1 MPMLVDS
8 CSNLYFILLTLW
20 DFVNCKCRIYL
31 SYQGKQ
37 YRSVFKKLSPWTS
50 SEVTLEK
57 PALRAWCVYACTH
70 THLFCSQMFYH
81 WAIPSLLGVSFLVF
95 FKNVQTN
102 IHLYEYFPPPSLPS
116 KQTNKQTNKKH
127 KWDKAT
133 VKNPDNQIISR
144 EENGMVGTEV
154 EGRSTFDYVPFCTA
168 FFFPLFSFHL
178 GYVLSIKIKSLHHR

>member
-70 THLFCSQMFYH
+70 THIFSAVKCSTTELYPLFWVYL
-81 WAIPSLLGVSFLVF
+81 SLSFLKM
-95 FKNVQTN
+95 FKQ
-102 IHLYEYFPPPSLPS
+102 IFICMSISPLPPFLL
-116 KQTNKQTNKKH
+116 NKQTNKKH